1 MPFLRILLT
10 ALAIALSGC
19 ATQEYRQAT
28 NECSYEAYQRYPVN
42 NVTQVINVQRPVE
55 VPTGQTNCT
64 TDYIGNTANTSCR
77 QVMRTEMRNFQQTVV
92 ADSNE
97 SYRQSAIRS
106 CAAQKCYSRY
116 GNADCKAPSY
126 QPSKTKESS
135 CSEEVVQRF
144 GSSNENYQDRR
155 NAYESCIT
163 RLF

>member
-1 MPFLRILLT
+1 MPFLRVSLI

-64 TDYIGNTANTSCR
+64 TDYLGNTANTTCR
-77 QVMRTEMRNFQQTVV
+77 QIMRTEMRNFQQNVV
-92 ADSNE
+92 VDTNE
-97 SYRQSAIRS
+97 SSRQSAIKS

-116 GNADCKAPSY
+116 GNADCKSPSY

-144 GSSNENYQDRR
+144 GSSNGNYQDRR
-155 NAYESCIT
+155 NAYDSCIA
-163 RLF
+163 R